1 MSIKNILVYL
11 THPHVEAWN
20 FKPEHKA
27 LLERQVPGLKVE
39 VCLNSRDF
47 KERLHESEA
56 VIVWFFKK
64 QWLDS
69 AHELKLIATPAA
81 GKDWIEVEAD
91 EDLQISFGGFHGS
104 LIAESVVGAMFY
116 FLKAFPLSVAM
127 QKQKKWARVKIS
139 EKLQSLYKSRVTILG
154 FGKIGNAIA
163 ERLKPFGCI
172 ITGIKRSPIP
182 APAYFSDSDQIL
194 ATENWHRV
202 FAETDH
208 LICVLPG
215 EVSGVLHPGHFKAL
229 PKSCYFYNVGR
240 GNAYRES
247 DLVEALESGEIA
259 GAYLDVFEEEP
270 LPETSQLWE
279 TDNVLIQPHLSAVS
293 PHYLEL
299 FVEELAGK
307 INAGDLRSKDIRIE

>member
-20 FKPEHKA
+20 FRPEHKA
-27 LLERQVPGLKVE
+27 LLESRVPGLKVE
-39 VCLNSRDF
+39 VCLNSKDF
-47 KERLHESEA
+47 KDRLPQSEA
-56 VIVWFFKK
+56 VIVWFFKER
-64 QWLDS
+64 WLES
-69 AHELKLIATPAA
+69 ALGLKFIATPAA
-81 GKDWIEVEAD
+81 GKDWIEAGEGLHV
-91 EDLQISFGGFHGS
+91 SFGGFHGS
-104 LIAESVVGAMFY
+104 LIAESVVGAMLY

-163 ERLKPFGCI
+163 ERLKPFGCVL
-172 ITGIKRSPIP
+172 TGIKSNPTP
-182 APAYFSDSDQIL
+182 APAYFSDSDRIL
-194 ATENWHRV
+194 TFENWQTV

-208 LICVLPG
+208 LICALPG
-215 EVSGVLHPGHFKAL
+215 EVNGILQAKHFKAL

-240 GNAYRES
+240 GNVCQES
-247 DLVEALESGEIA
+247 DLVEALKTGEIA

-270 LPETSQLWE
+270 LPESSDLWE

-293 PHYLEL
+293 PQYLEL
-299 FVEELAGK
+299 FVEELAER
-307 INAGDLRSKDIRIE
+307 INAGDPSKAPASRRGQ